1 MADTIKDREKF
12 KVIKLEQ
19 GLYDYDTIFIE
30 VNKKVVQIPVE
41 KVAVKDKQ
49 IVGKSISVPYKLM
62 DDKEYLFDSV
72 ITKIE
77 FMQ

>member
-1 MADTIKDREKF
+1 MADIIKDRDKF

-41 KVAVKDKQ
+41 KVAVKGKQ
-49 IVGKSISVPYKLM
+49 IVGRTITIPCKLM